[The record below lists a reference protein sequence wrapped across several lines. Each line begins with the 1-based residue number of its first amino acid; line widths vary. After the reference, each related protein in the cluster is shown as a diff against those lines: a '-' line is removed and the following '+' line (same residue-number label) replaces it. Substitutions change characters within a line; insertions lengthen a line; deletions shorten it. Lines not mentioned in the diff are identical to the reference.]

1 MKYRINIAVG
11 ICTLNSDVRIICIYV
26 FLMLQVLISDIAT
39 YNCYLLMLQLLFINV
54 TTDRP
59 KKNSDRTSGLPYFM
73 LCL

>member
-39 YNCYLLMLQLLFINV
+39 YNCYLLMLQRTV
-54 TTDRP
+54 Q
-59 KKNSDRTSGLPYFM
+59 KNSDRASGLPYFK

>member
-39 YNCYLLMLQLLFINV
+39 YNCYLLMLQRTV
-54 TTDRP
+54 Q
-59 KKNSDRTSGLPYFM
+59 KNSDRASGLPYFM